1 MEIRTTTHLDS
12 ATYADA
18 LTIRRNVFVSEQG
31 VDPTLEV
38 DADEAK
44 ATYFVAYEA
53 GLAVGCGRLLPES
66 YGYHVQRV
74 AVEKAFRHRGV
85 GKALLD
91 AMRVFA
97 QEVGANELRL
107 GAQVQALGFYKAL
120 GYTPTPKPEFTEAG
134 IQHREMHLLLRSKS

>member
-1 MEIRTTTHLDS
+1 MEIKTTTHLDS
-12 ATYADA
+12 ATYQDA
-18 LTIRRNVFVSEQG
+18 LTIRQNVFVREQG
-31 VDPTLEV
+31 VDPALEV
-38 DADEAK
+38 DANEDK

-53 GLAVGCGRLLPES
+53 GLAVGCARLLPEP

-85 GKALLD
+85 GKALME

-97 QEVGANELRL
+97 EEVGVHELRL

-120 GYTPTPKPEFTEAG
+120 GYTPTAKPEFTEAG
-134 IQHREMHLLLRSKS
+134 IQHREMHLPLA